1 MPRPADPQLE
11 QRVLEA
17 AQKLWVR
24 GGERSLTMRA
34 VAKAAGTNTPAVYR
48 RFKNRRDLVRAL
60 VQKAQADLAVV
71 IQRSGSLQEICHAV
85 LDFALRHPREYEL
98 VASRLA
104 VTKKPRPNF
113 EYAVQKAGEW
123 LGGSPESHRSL
134 VIALWSLVHG
144 TAMLLIAE
152 AIPEYST
159 HVRRAFTAAVD
170 ELIRNHH
177 RFGK

>member
-1 MPRPADPQLE
+1 LPRPADPQLE
-11 QRVLEA
+11 QRVLAA
-17 AQKLWVR
+17 AQKLWAR

-60 VQKAQADLAVV
+60 VEKAQADVGLV
-71 IQRSGSLQEICHAV
+71 IQRSSSLQEICRAV
-85 LDFALRHPREYEL
+85 LDYALLHPREYEL

-104 VTKKPRPNF
+104 VTRTPRANVEYVVKK
-113 EYAVQKAGEW
+113 AVEW
-123 LGGSPESHRSL
+123 LGGSPESRRSL

-152 AIPEYST
+152 AIPEYSI
-159 HVRRAFTAAVD
+159 HVRRAFTSAVD
-170 ELIRNHH
+170 ELIRNHR